1 MNPKSPMQTLFVQ
14 ARDAMSRGD
23 YQIAEGLFWRLIA
36 IVRCDEEAPV
46 KIELEVLEGLAEACD
61 ARGKT
66 EDAVLAR
73 YRIHTLRS
81 EIGLY
86 AS

>member
-1 MNPKSPMQTLFVQ
+1 
-14 ARDAMSRGD
+14 MSRGE
-23 YQIAEGLFWRLIA
+23 YQLAEGLFWRLVGIL
-36 IVRCDEEAPV
+36 RCDEQAPL
-46 KIELEVLEGLAEACD
+46 KMELEALEGLAQACD